1 TEELYSLLPS
11 EQPSETMYESD
22 LGAMLDTV
30 YHFLCEEEAI
40 HPESPDI
47 VTVLQKAAER
57 FDGGYVCGGLIGNGD
72 SFVLR
77 DKNGIRPAY
86 YYYDDEIIVVAS
98 ERPAI
103 ITAFNVPQ
111 TSVAELPP

>member
-1 TEELYSLLPS
+1 
-11 EQPSETMYESD
+11 
-22 LGAMLDTV
+22 
-30 YHFLCEEEAI
+30 
-40 HPESPDI
+40 
-47 VTVLQKAAER
+47 
-57 FDGGYVCGGLIGNGD
+57 GLIGNGD

-111 TSVAELPP
+111 TSVAELPPGNAIIVKANGALSINQILPTDTKTACSFERIYFSRGSDADIYKERIQ